1 MNKTKSH
8 ECEIVQDLL
17 PLYYDDVCSP
27 SSKKLVQNHLANCE
41 SCRNLYEELKN
52 DSVDR
57 IMEKETHGV
66 LERHARKER
75 TAAFKAGLII
85 SILLVIPIMIT
96 LLVSLSSGGGLGVFS
111 VVAASMLLIAALTVV
126 PLMSRQKR
134 TARSIL
140 AGIIALL
147 LIIFFVD
154 RMNGGG
160 NFILIAVPTVFG
172 LSVPLFPFIIRGL
185 DLPLILSDKKALIT
199 MIWDTAWLFLTIF
212 VICNHY
218 GDVEGLRSGNI
229 ISVILMTGIWIIFLT
244 IRYLPSNMFVKSG
257 IVMITAGIW
266 TTFSNDAYTLL
277 AEHEKQLTILSANFH
292 NWSSNVSINANI
304 YLILLA
310 SCTVIGILLLLYGIS
325 KHQK

>member
-1 MNKTKSH
+1 MNKIKSH

-57 IMEKETHGV
+57 IMEKETHDV

-85 SILLVIPIMIT
+85 SILLIIPIMIT

-111 VVAASMLLIAALTVV
+111 VVSASMLLIAALTVV

-134 TARSIL
+134 ISKSIL
-140 AGIIALL
+140 IGVIALL

-160 NFILIAVPTVFG
+160 EFILIAVPTIFG
-172 LSVPLFPFIIRGL
+172 LSVPLFPFVIRGL
-185 DLPLILSDKKALIT
+185 DLPPILSDKKALIT

-229 ISVILMTGIWIIFLT
+229 ISVILMTGIWIIFFT
-244 IRYLPSNMFVKSG
+244 IRYLPANVFVKSG
-257 IVMITAGIW
+257 FVMITAGIW
-266 TTFSNDAYTLL
+266 TTFSNDAYALI

>member
-1 MNKTKSH
+1 MNKIKSH

-85 SILLVIPIMIT
+85 SILLIIPIMIT

-111 VVAASMLLIAALTVV
+111 VVSASMLLIAALTVV

-134 TARSIL
+134 ISK
-140 AGIIALL
+140 
-147 LIIFFVD
+147 VS
-154 RMNGGG
+154 
-160 NFILIAVPTVFG
+160 
-172 LSVPLFPFIIRGL
+172 LSVS
-185 DLPLILSDKKALIT
+185 LPC
-199 MIWDTAWLFLTIF
+199 F
-212 VICNHY
+212 
-218 GDVEGLRSGNI
+218 
-229 ISVILMTGIWIIFLT
+229 
-244 IRYLPSNMFVKSG
+244 
-257 IVMITAGIW
+257 
-266 TTFSNDAYTLL
+266 
-277 AEHEKQLTILSANFH
+277 
-292 NWSSNVSINANI
+292 
-304 YLILLA
+304 
-310 SCTVIGILLLLYGIS
+310 
-325 KHQK
+325 